1 MVAAGV
7 EAFCLR
13 GVCVWGNNHPL
24 GRRTWSAGGASEA
37 LGTITMVGR
46 DHSLLS
52 LFCRPVAGGVWE
64 TKLASGFGAYT
75 PCLVQSV
82 VISPS
87 NLALLLVVV
96 YRISGLCYAY
106 SSAPLR
112 FTVQKPAAGHCV
124 GLLLAAFC
132 AVAPLLQVV
141 FGMSAVNLDGEN
153 SMPPF
158 EVTSSPLLHV
168 PCKADCLDQCRDR
181 RS

>member
-1 MVAAGV
+1 MV
-7 EAFCLR
+7 R
-13 GVCVWGNNHPL
+13 
-24 GRRTWSAGGASEA
+24 
-37 LGTITMVGR
+37 I
-46 DHSLLS
+46 DHSFLS

-96 YRISGLCYAY
+96 YRICGLCYAY

-132 AVAPLLQVV
+132 AVSPLLQIV
-141 FGMSAVNLDGEN
+141 FGVSAVNLDGEN

-158 EVTSSPLLHV
+158 EVTSSPLLHI
-168 PCKADCLDQCRDR
+168 PCKADCLDQRRDR
-181 RS
+181 RP